1 MAAEKLTKKRLIQI
15 LLALIILLIAFFYRT
30 FHYET
35 NQQSQYPSK
44 TPEKSTAL
52 LEKSSQIFD
61 IKKAKSII

>member
-35 NQQSQYPSK
+35 NQQYQHPQM
-44 TPEKSTAL
+44 PEKSTAL
-52 LEKSSQIFD
+52 LDKSS
-61 IKKAKSII
+61 

>member
-15 LLALIILLIAFFYRT
+15 LLALVILLLLIAFFYRT

-52 LEKSSQIFD
+52 LEKSS
-61 IKKAKSII
+61 

>member
-1 MAAEKLTKKRLIQI
+1 MVAEKLTKKRLIQI
-15 LLALIILLIAFFYRT
+15 LLALVILLIAFFYRT

-52 LEKSSQIFD
+52 LDKSS
-61 IKKAKSII
+61 